1 MAGITVRHRGD
12 FSKLEKFLNRVTKH
26 DYLNIL
32 ERYGKI
38 GVDALSSATPKRS
51 GLTASS
57 WTYEIEHN
65 RDTIIIRWL
74 NTNENKGVNIA
85 LILEY
90 GHGTRRGGYV
100 RGRKYISPAIQPI
113 FDKMADEVWRE
124 VTE

>member
-1 MAGITVRHRGD
+1 MKGITVKQRGD
-12 FSKLEKFLNRVTKH
+12 FSNLEKFLNRVTKRN
-26 DYLNIL
+26 YLNIL
-32 ERYGKI
+32 SRYGQM
-38 GVDALSSATPKRS
+38 GVDALSAATPKKT

-65 RDTIIIRWL
+65 HETISIRWI

-113 FDKMADEVWRE
+113 FDQMADEVWRE